1 MIISKTRALKKE
13 GGGGGGVGYSDSAD
27 TSLYPTDSVE
37 RTAPRKMLA
46 NNNVI
51 TVILFILP
59 NSALID
65 DTNWAEVTL
74 TMNDPSSR
82 T

>member
-1 MIISKTRALKKE
+1 MSVIVTARTRVYIRQCFE
-13 GGGGGGVGYSDSAD
+13 G
-27 TSLYPTDSVE
+27 
-37 RTAPRKMLA
+37 RPRKMLA

-65 DTNWAEVTL
+65 DTDWAGVTL

>member
-1 MIISKTRALKKE
+1 
-13 GGGGGGVGYSDSAD
+13 
-27 TSLYPTDSVE
+27 
-37 RTAPRKMLA
+37 MLA

-59 NSALID
+59 NSALTD
-65 DTNWAEVTL
+65 DTDWAGVTL

-82 T
+82 AHDSGSRGSGKTETLLHSGGGGR